1 MGRIDSLAV
10 MAASLCLPGIV
21 HAASDEAWSRFRDD
35 VAAACL
41 AEAAPLLEDATAT
54 VDPFGSPS
62 FGLAVVRGRQRGG
75 DGRAMAVCVYDKQS
89 KAVEV
94 GGAIP
99 EDEDAAVVGRGR
111 DGPGAGGLR
120 RPAEE

>member
-1 MGRIDSLAV
+1 MERTGSRVSVAP
-10 MAASLCLPGIV
+10 ALCLPSAA
-21 HAASDEAWSRFRDD
+21 HAATDEAWSRFRRD

-41 AEAAPLLEDATAT
+41 ALAAPLLEDARAT
-54 VDPFGSPS
+54 IDPFGSPS
-62 FGLAVVRGRQRGG
+62 FGLAVVRGREGGG
-75 DGRAMAVCVYDKQS
+75 DGQAMVVCVYDKQS

-94 GGAIP
+94 GGAIR

-111 DGPGAGGLR
+111 DGAGAGGLC